1 MEIKKA
7 TLKDIDTIQQLAQI
21 IWPHAYSE
29 IISKEQI
36 KYMLNLIY
44 SNTSLTNQMQKG
56 HKFVLAINENIAL
69 GFASYSIKSKEEPTT
84 FLLHKIYV
92 LPNISKKGIGSF
104 LLTHVCNAG
113 IKAGAILLELN
124 VNKYNSAKQFY
135 EKKGFTF
142 LKEEVIDIG
151 NGYIMDDFVM
161 NKFL

>member
-7 TLKDIDTIQQLAQI
+7 TLKDISTIQQLAQI
-21 IWPHAYSE
+21 IWPHAYYE

-36 KYMLNLIY
+36 KYMLNLMY
-44 SNTSLTNQMQKG
+44 SNISLTNQMQKG
-56 HKFVLAINENIAL
+56 HQFVLAIDKNIAL
-69 GFASYSIKSKEEPTT
+69 GFASYSVKNKEEPTT

-113 IKAGAILLELN
+113 IKSGAIILELN
-124 VNKYNSAKQFY
+124 VNKYNSAKHFY
-135 EKKGFTF
+135 EKKGFTI

-151 NGYIMDDFVM
+151 NGYVMDDFVM
-161 NKFL
+161 RKIL